1 MMEVHLFLFLKGGMD
16 LTRTSWIEYF
26 GFRSFKSRWKK
37 ADQTFEELKK
47 EIKMLKERVTILE
60 AQRS

>member
-1 MMEVHLFLFLKGGMD
+1 